1 LLDRQWTLRYFN
13 KPCFFIE
20 EASTLKLPI
29 FTGTLDLYIAEI
41 NRFPILTPEEE
52 FKLAMRLKKDN
63 DMEAAEKLIVSNL
76 RFVVKIAHE
85 YRSYGFKLADLIQE
99 GNIGLIHAVKK
110 FDPEKGYRLISYA
123 VWWIRAYIQNYLIKS
138 WSIVKIGTT
147 QAQRKLFFKLNQARK
162 QLETISKKNPE
173 FSEIADSL
181 GVKGS
186 EVAEM
191 DLRMGARDLS
201 LNKLIG
207 DDGETSHL
215 DFLTHDG
222 DNQETSVIKDYEREL
237 VEHNIGGALATLNER
252 ERYIIQHRIMLNN
265 TMEIERIV
273 NEEQNKKVESND
285 EKERSRFDRIR
296 AYKQLVEEGKGDDIN
311 QINKIAQKG
320 ETVTS
325 AKEAI
330 QAEEAILRKAKEDII
345 EFKRAI
351 RSSDREENI
360 AKTLQEI
367 GDRYN
372 IPRELVRQIREQALK
387 EDIAKTL
394 QEIGDKYNITRERAR
409 QIEKQALKKVQLA
422 LPHLKEDH

>member
-1 LLDRQWTLRYFN
+1 M
-13 KPCFFIE
+13 
-20 EASTLKLPI
+20 KLPI

-237 VEHNIGGALATLNER
+237 VEHNIGGALAKLNER